1 MSMTKQTIA
10 LSALIAGLSAVPAM
24 ADDSGTYVFGQAT
37 HAREQKGNENIS
49 NGIGAGVGYKFNQNF
64 AVEGGYT
71 GLKDHH
77 NGSADEAANVR
88 AVGILPV
95 TDKVDVFGKAGFAR
109 TGTTLGSDAK
119 DGFTYGVG
127 ASYKLDKNWALRA
140 DYDRLKD
147 NGEQRI
153 NAYSAGVQYSF

>member
-10 LSALIAGLSAVPAM
+10 LSALIAGLCAVPAM
-24 ADDSGTYVFGQAT
+24 AEDNGAYVFGQAT
-37 HAREQKGNENIS
+37 HAREQKGAENVS
-49 NGIGAGVGYKFNQNF
+49 NGIGAGVGYKFNKNF

-77 NGSADEAANVR
+77 NGSADETANVR

-95 TDKVDVFGKAGFAR
+95 TDKVDVFAKAGFAR
-109 TGTTLGSDAK
+109 TGTSLGSEAK
-119 DGFTYGVG
+119 DGATFGVG

-140 DYDRLKD
+140 DYDRVKA
-147 NGEQRI
+147 NGDQRI
-153 NAYSAGVQYSF
+153 NAYSGGVQYSF